1 MPGVYIQKADEIRY
15 KEERKIIAG
24 YSSGR
29 KAPEVRRLT
38 TKKKIEFYKLF
49 FKCVGQY
56 FARNS
61 LLISV
66 YWIGL

>member
-29 KAPEVRRLT
+29 KAPEVRRLM
-38 TKKKIEFYKLF
+38 KKKIEFHKLF
-49 FKCVGQY
+49 FKLVGQY
-56 FARNS
+56 FARN
-61 LLISV
+61 
-66 YWIGL
+66 